1 MWWSKK
7 NCFHISWKSIQLPE
21 FVCDTPC
28 CRCFHSLVWE
38 PCLWLLA
45 CCFPFPFALLFHLPS
60 LWLSPCISRVACF
73 WIATAIALHLCLAF
87 CLGFG
92 PAFACWFQ
100 WQLLVVGI
108 TLACYGWAW
117 WSGDWEQ
124 ALVWR
129 PFGWY
134 TGDTCVN
141 PLLKRG
147 NTCVCDKPLTQV
159 HFVVFL
165 HFVVAPNWSLFSQVG
180 AQGHFVVYNA
190 SKNVVAFLAH
200 LIFSQLYKGN
210 SNPYFQ
216 RIQHGH
222 VSIFRCEV
230 LIHLSADRGWRERF
244 WHVNFG
250 RHACWESTVRSHHVS
265 DRRNLHCLAS
275 SWTSHGSRNSWV
287 YQQGPL
293 VSAFFCGRIMCRLDS
308 FWQIEGQCPADS
320 AGH

>member
-45 CCFPFPFALLFHLPS
+45 CCFPFPFAFPAFPFPFPFALLFHLPS

-108 TLACYGWAW
+108 TLKLWNLTSRESSLFQSAPEHLRGILK
-117 WSGDWEQ
+117 GKG
-124 ALVWR
+124 LV
-129 PFGWY
+129 
-134 TGDTCVN
+134 
-141 PLLKRG
+141 LLKEML
-147 NTCVCDKPLTQV
+147 DE
-159 HFVVFL
+159 
-165 HFVVAPNWSLFSQVG
+165 SLFSQVG

-200 LIFSQLYKGN
+200 LIFPNCTRVIPTPISSVFSMAMFQSSGVKFWSTYLLIVDEGKGFDMWTLEGMLAE
-210 SNPYFQ
+210 NPPSAA
-216 RIQHGH
+216 IT
-222 VSIFRCEV
+222 S
-230 LIHLSADRGWRERF
+230 LIAVTF
-244 WHVNFG
+244 
-250 RHACWESTVRSHHVS
+250 TV
-265 DRRNLHCLAS
+265 
-275 SWTSHGSRNSWV
+275 
-287 YQQGPL
+287 
-293 VSAFFCGRIMCRLDS
+293 
-308 FWQIEGQCPADS
+308 
-320 AGH
+320 